1 MKRILIYLLILL
13 LLFNLK
19 SQFDMKEFFCEPK
32 KYRFSK
38 NKWNSNKYKQYNN
51 CYSYALNSPDPFLKQ
66 KRYPGKSCC

>member
-38 NKWNSNKYKQYNN
+38 KNGIQKNINN
-51 CYSYALNSPDPFLKQ
+51 IITVIHMH
-66 KRYPGKSCC
+66 